1 MPKKR
6 RPLNRP
12 LKKQLLL
19 LRHAKSEGMSTSK
32 ADIDRLLLP
41 SGKDHAHQIGH
52 YIQTTIGTPDRILCS
67 PAQRTQQTL
76 EKLQLPPTN
85 IRIEPTLYGAYAS
98 TLLQRIEEQS
108 NAITILL
115 LIGHNPSI
123 SQLASRLAR
132 TFLGDLPICGLV
144 HLEINATCW
153 TQIPEASTTLLAP
166 PYSEKRR

>member
-6 RPLNRP
+6 RPLSRP
-12 LKKQLLL
+12 LNKQLLL
-19 LRHAKSEGMSTSK
+19 LRHAKSESISTSK

-52 YIQTTIGTPDRILCS
+52 YIQTTIGLPDHILCS

-76 EKLQLPPTN
+76 ENLQLSTPS
-85 IRIEPTLYGAYAS
+85 IKIEPTLYGAYAS

-108 NAITILL
+108 NTITILL

-123 SQLASRLAR
+123 SQLASRLAG
-132 TFLGDLPICGLV
+132 TFLGDLPTCGLV

-153 TQIPEASTTLLAP
+153 KQLPDASTTLLAP
-166 PYSEKRR
+166 PYAEKGR